1 MWSAH
6 STLANLVIILIAI
19 SVFIDVHILSSKG
32 NLGERNYV
40 VVTGFCALAFGL
52 ILVLANMFIGQ
63 IALGT
68 AADARLFFP
77 SLEEHKI
84 LVLLALVITG
94 MLTLI
99 QGSSLWFQRELKH
112 RCGWGFVSFAW
123 LSFVVV
129 LLAAYY
135 GNHLVYTYQ

>member
-32 NLGERNYV
+32 NLAERNYV
-40 VVTGFCALAFGL
+40 VMTGFCALALGL
-52 ILVLANMFIGQ
+52 ILVLTNMLVGK
-63 IALGT
+63 IALGSLVDT
-68 AADARLFFP
+68 RSFFP

-84 LVLLALVITG
+84 LVFLALLIIG

-99 QGSSLWFQRELKH
+99 QGSFLWFQRELNH
-112 RCGWGFVSFAW
+112 GRGWGFVSFVW

-135 GNHLVYTYQ
+135 GSHLVYIN